1 MKIKSFLTFVAFLA
15 IQTAVFA
22 QKGELN
28 GAKTN
33 YEKYVQLKD
42 AGTAALGLSSLN
54 SAKLSIEKASVNE
67 KTMNL
72 PEVWVYKAMILG
84 DLALTDTVSLSA
96 DKTFSEAKAAF
107 QKTVELDKE
116 GQNKGNLDRANNLFA
131 QYELNKG
138 VKAYQE
144 RNYEAAFN
152 GFNNSLTHKPGDT
165 TLTYYAGLAAIN
177 SQNYAGAI
185 EKYNTLLKTNFS
197 ANKEIAL
204 DLSRIYALQK
214 DTANAIKVAGEYGTK
229 FNNVA
234 LATQEIELSLMSG
247 RGNQI
252 ISKISQQAEKD
263 PKNKTYQF
271 YLGIAYTA
279 GKDYKQ
285 AEAAYIKAIDIDPKY
300 EDALLNLSSTILNQG
315 IDIYN
320 AANKLPAN
328 KQKEYEAGVKSAN
341 VQFDRALPFLQRVV
355 EVNPKSVSGWENLK
369 TYYLVKRNQAKVD
382 EINKTLSSIK

>member
-234 LATQEIELSLMSG
+234 LMFSG
-247 RGNQI
+247 
-252 ISKISQQAEKD
+252 QQ
-263 PKNKTYQF
+263 
-271 YLGIAYTA
+271 LG
-279 GKDYKQ
+279 
-285 AEAAYIKAIDIDPKY
+285 
-300 EDALLNLSSTILNQG
+300 
-315 IDIYN
+315 
-320 AANKLPAN
+320 
-328 KQKEYEAGVKSAN
+328 
-341 VQFDRALPFLQRVV
+341 
-355 EVNPKSVSGWENLK
+355 
-369 TYYLVKRNQAKVD
+369 
-382 EINKTLSSIK
+382 